1 MKNFLRLIRWKNIL
15 VIALTMMAM
24 RMLVIFPVF
33 KVYGIDVMFPD
44 WGFYMLMLATML
56 IAAGGYVINDY
67 FDVHIDSVNRSKK
80 MIVGVT
86 MPRRKAIAL
95 HLWLSIFGL
104 ACGIAAT
111 VAGHRFWYIFIFIG
125 AFALLWIYSRDLKK
139 TTFWGNL
146 LIAMLS
152 GIVPLLVAMTEY
164 FAVADSISYWDIC
177 HINAVKMAMQV
188 IIFFSVFAFLFT
200 LMREIV
206 KDCEDIEGD
215 RLNGVRSIP
224 VKIGLVKT
232 NIIVGV
238 LALISAFI
246 VGFFWYDYLSQT
258 RFFMYESAAYTYLT
272 WLVVLPTMI
281 VVGIPT
287 LFGTSKRKYSFVS
300 AALKVIMVIGIAF
313 SIVFCHIVLSNG
325 NI

>member
-1 MKNFLRLIRWKNIL
+1 MKNFLKLIRWKNIL

-67 FDVHIDSVNRSKK
+67 FDVHIDSVNRSDKR
-80 MIVGVT
+80 IIGVAV
-86 MPRRKAIAL
+86 PRRKAIAL

-104 ACGIAAT
+104 ACGVAAT
-111 VAGHRFWYIFIFIG
+111 VAAHRFWYIFIFIG

-139 TTFWGNL
+139 STFWGNL

-152 GIVPLLVAMTEY
+152 AIVPLLVGMTEY
-164 FAVADSISYWDIC
+164 FAVADSISYWDIS
-177 HINAVKMAMQV
+177 HIRAVKMAMQV

-215 RLNGVRSIP
+215 KQNGVRSIP
-224 VKIGLVKT
+224 VKIGLMKT
-232 NIIVGV
+232 NIIVAG
-238 LALISAFI
+238 LALVSSVL
-246 VGFFWYDYLSQT
+246 VGFFWYGYLSQT
-258 RFFMYESAAYTYLT
+258 RFFMYESAAYTYLA
-272 WLVVLPTMI
+272 WLVNLPTI
-281 VVGIPT
+281 FVVGIPT

>member
-1 MKNFLRLIRWKNIL
+1 MKNFLRIIRWKNIL

-33 KVYGIDVMFPD
+33 KLYGIDVMFPD

-67 FDVHIDSVNRSKK
+67 FDMHIDSVNRSKK
-80 MIVGVT
+80 MIVGVA

-111 VAGHRFWYIFIFIG
+111 VAAHRFWYIFIFIG
-125 AFALLWIYSRDLKK
+125 AFVLLWIYSRDLKK
-139 TTFWGNL
+139 STFWGNL

-188 IIFFSVFAFLFT
+188 IIFFSVFAFLFS

-215 RLNGVRSIP
+215 KLNGVRSIP
-224 VKIGLVKT
+224 VKIGLKKT
-232 NIIVGV
+232 NVIISV
-238 LALISAFI
+238 LALISVFA
-246 VGFFWYDYLSQT
+246 VLFFWYYYLSQT
-258 RFFMYESAAYTYLT
+258 RFFMYESVPIFYLGFFV
-272 WLVVLPTMI
+272 LLPTFI
-281 VVGIPT
+281 CGIIS

>member
-24 RMLVIFPVF
+24 RMLVIFPLF
-33 KVYGIDVMFPD
+33 KVYGIEVMFPD
-44 WGFYMLMLATML
+44 WGFYMLMLGTML

-67 FDVHIDSVNRSKK
+67 FDVHIDSVNHSKK
-80 MIVGVT
+80 MIVGVSVT
-86 MPRRKAIAL
+86 RRKAIAL
-95 HLWLSIFGL
+95 HLLLSIFGL
-104 ACGIAAT
+104 ACGVAAT
-111 VAGHRFWYIFIFIG
+111 VAAHRFWYIFIFIG

-139 TTFWGNL
+139 STFWGNL

-152 GIVPLLVAMTEY
+152 GIVPLLVGLTEY

-224 VKIGLVKT
+224 VKIGLMKT

-238 LALISAFI
+238 LAVVSAVL
-246 VGFFWYDYLSQT
+246 VGFFWYGYLSQT
-258 RFFMYESAAYTYLT
+258 RFFMYESAAYAYLG
-272 WLVVLPTMI
+272 WLVNLPTI
-281 VVGIPT
+281 FVVGIPS

-300 AALKVIMVIGIAF
+300 AALKIIMVIGIAF

-325 NI
+325 SI

>member
-15 VIALTMMAM
+15 VIALTMTAM

-33 KVYGIDVMFPD
+33 NVYGIDVMFPD

-104 ACGIAAT
+104 GCGIAAT
-111 VAGHRFWYIFIFIG
+111 VATHRFWYVFIFIG
-125 AFALLWIYSRDLKK
+125 AFVSLWIYSRDLKK
-139 TTFWGNL
+139 TAFWGNL

-188 IIFFSVFAFLFT
+188 IIFFSAFAFLFS

-215 RLNGVRSIP
+215 KLNGVHSIP
-224 VKIGLVKT
+224 VKIGLKKT
-232 NIIVGV
+232 NIIVA
-238 LALISAFI
+238 LIALISASA
-246 VGFFWYDYLSQT
+246 VAFFWFYYLART
-258 RFFMYESAAYTYLT
+258 RFFMFESAPVFYLGAFV
-272 WLVVLPTMI
+272 LLPTI
-281 VVGIPT
+281 ICGVIS
-287 LFGTSKRKYSFVS
+287 LFGTAKRKYSFLS
-300 AALKVIMVIGIAF
+300 AALKWIMVIGIAF

>member
-24 RMLVIFPVF
+24 RLLIIYPVF
-33 KVYGIDVMFPD
+33 KVYGIDIMFPN

-67 FDVHIDSVNRSKK
+67 FDVRIDSVNRSKK
-80 MIVGVT
+80 MIVGVSIS
-86 MPRRKAIAL
+86 RRKAIAM

-104 ACGIAAT
+104 GCGIAAT
-111 VAGHRFWYIFIFIG
+111 IAAHKFWYIFIFIG
-125 AFALLWIYSRDLKK
+125 AFVMLWVYSRDLKK
-139 TTFWGNL
+139 STFWGNL

-152 GIVPLLVAMTEY
+152 GLVPLLVGITEY
-164 FAVADSISYWDIC
+164 FAIADSISYWDIC
-177 HINAVKMAMQV
+177 HIRAVKMAMQV

-215 RLNGVRSIP
+215 KLNSVRSIP
-224 VKIGLVKT
+224 IKIGLKKT
-232 NIIVGV
+232 NVIVSV
-238 LALISAFI
+238 LATISAATI
-246 VGFFWYDYLSQT
+246 LFFWYEYLSQT
-258 RFFMYESAAYTYLT
+258 RFFMYESLPYTYLGL
-272 WLVVLPTMI
+272 LVVLPTMI
-281 VVGIPT
+281 VVGIPV
-287 LFGTSKRKYSFVS
+287 LFGTSKRKYSFMS
-300 AALKVIMVIGIAF
+300 AALKIIMVIGIGF
-313 SIVFCHIVLSNG
+313 SIIFCHTILNNG

>member
-33 KVYGIDVMFPD
+33 KVYGIDMMFPD
-44 WGFYMLMLATML
+44 WGFYMLMLGTML

-80 MIVGVT
+80 MIVGAA

-104 ACGIAAT
+104 AFGIAAT
-111 VAGHRFWYIFIFIG
+111 VATHRFWYVFVFIG
-125 AFALLWIYSRDLKK
+125 AFILLWIYSRDLKK
-139 TTFWGNL
+139 TAFWGNL

-152 GIVPLLVAMTEY
+152 GIVPLLVGMTEY

-188 IIFFSVFAFLFT
+188 IIFFSVFAFLFS

-224 VKIGLVKT
+224 VKIGLKKT
-232 NIIVGV
+232 NIIVAV
-238 LALISAFI
+238 LALVSAFA
-246 VGFFWYDYLSQT
+246 VLFFWFYYLSRT
-258 RFFMYESAAYTYLT
+258 RFFMFESAPVFYLGAF
-272 WLVVLPTMI
+272 VILPTI
-281 VVGIPT
+281 VCGVIS
-287 LFGTSKRKYSFVS
+287 LFGTTKRKYSFLS
-300 AALKVIMVIGIAF
+300 AAIKWIMVIGIAF
-313 SIVFCHIVLSNG
+313 SIVFCHTILNNG

>member
-1 MKNFLRLIRWKNIL
+1 MKFFLRLIRWKNIL

-24 RMLVIFPVF
+24 RLLIIFPVF
-33 KVYGIDVMFPD
+33 KVYGIEVMFPD

-67 FDVHIDSVNRSKK
+67 FDVHIDSVNRSRK
-80 MIVGVT
+80 MIIGVSV
-86 MPRRKAIAL
+86 PRRKAIAM

-104 ACGIAAT
+104 GCGVAAT
-111 VAGHRFWYIFIFIG
+111 VATHRFWYIFIFIG
-125 AFALLWIYSRDLKK
+125 AFVLLWIYSRDLKK
-139 TTFWGNL
+139 IAFWGNL

-188 IIFFSVFAFLFT
+188 IIFFSIFAFLFT
-200 LMREIV
+200 FMREIV

-215 RLNGVRSIP
+215 KLHGVRSIP

-238 LALISAFI
+238 LATISAVL
-246 VGFFWYDYLSQT
+246 VGFFWYGYLSQT
-258 RFFMYESAAYTYLT
+258 RFFMYESAAYAYLGL
-272 WLVVLPTMI
+272 LVILPTVL

-287 LFGTSKRKYSFVS
+287 MFGTSKRKYSFVS